1 MAKVSCDV
9 DRDAN
14 SRLIYTGSPKAL
26 TNRMTANPLPGEF
39 YDRDPVTVAK
49 ELLGSVLVHQTDAGL
64 VTGRIVEAEA
74 YLAKDDS
81 ACHASRGRTR
91 KNASMFGPPGH
102 AYVYPI
108 HARYCFNVV
117 TEPEGVASAV
127 LVRAV
132 EPLDGIPLMKR
143 RRARDRLEEIANGPA
158 KLCEAF
164 DIDRAMDGWDLTV
177 GDGSWI
183 EKDSDFD
190 GLQTDVGRSERIG
203 VTSAHDL
210 QLRFFFRGNAYVSGP
225 KRLRT

>member
-1 MAKVSCDV
+1 MA
-9 DRDAN
+9 
-14 SRLIYTGSPKAL
+14 T
-26 TNRMTANPLPGEF
+26 NPLPREF
-39 YDRDPVTVAK
+39 YDRDPVEVAMG
-49 ELLGSVLVHQTDAGL
+49 LLGKILVNRSDEGM
-64 VTGRIVEAEA
+64 VTGRIVETEA

-81 ACHASRGRTR
+81 ACHAARGRNR

-117 TEPEGVASAV
+117 TEQEDVASAV

-132 EPLDGIPLMKR
+132 EPLDGIPLMKQR
-143 RRARDRLEEIANGPA
+143 RVRDGLREIANGPA

-164 DIDRAMDGWDLTV
+164 DIDRARDGWDLTI
-177 GDGSWI
+177 GDEFCIQRDG
-183 EKDSDFD
+183 EFD
-190 GLQTDVGRSERIG
+190 LGQFDVGRSERIG

-210 QLRFFFRGNAYVSGP
+210 PLRFFFKGNAFVSGP

>member
-1 MAKVSCDV
+1 
-9 DRDAN
+9 
-14 SRLIYTGSPKAL
+14 
-26 TNRMTANPLPGEF
+26 MTANPLPGEF